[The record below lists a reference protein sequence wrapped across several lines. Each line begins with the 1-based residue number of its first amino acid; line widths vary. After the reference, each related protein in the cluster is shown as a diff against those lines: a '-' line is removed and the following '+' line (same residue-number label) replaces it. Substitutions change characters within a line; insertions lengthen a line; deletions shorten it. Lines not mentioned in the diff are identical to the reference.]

1 MSKNIIAL
9 VGDNANIR
17 TTINNLD
24 NTEKV
29 VHTTHTLG
37 GVGVC
42 NNYLY
47 FVNQI
52 KKQINKIVQ

>member
-1 MSKNIIAL
+1 VSFALPVGKAIILLLWLAS
-9 VGDNANIR
+9 DIANIR

-37 GVGVC
+37 GGV
-42 NNYLY
+42 
-47 FVNQI
+47 Q
-52 KKQINKIVQ
+52 